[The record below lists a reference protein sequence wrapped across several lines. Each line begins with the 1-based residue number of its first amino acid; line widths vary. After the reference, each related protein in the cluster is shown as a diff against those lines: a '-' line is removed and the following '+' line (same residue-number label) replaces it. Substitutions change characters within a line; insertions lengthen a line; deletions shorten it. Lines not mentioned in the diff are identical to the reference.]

1 MSDFFDVT
9 LGVKHGE
16 SLSPLLFIV
25 LVNDIVNSI
34 DYDQLTDYDI
44 NMLSMFLILFADIVL
59 FTTDPVSLQD
69 QINNLC
75 RYSEKW
81 GLKINVRKTKVCIFE
96 KRRQFHIED
105 FYINGEIVEKV
116 EYFIYLFRH

>member
-75 RYSEKW
+75 RYS
-81 GLKINVRKTKVCIFE
+81 
-96 KRRQFHIED
+96 
-105 FYINGEIVEKV
+105 
-116 EYFIYLFRH
+116 